1 MSTFNITSLAVA
13 LSLAIGVTAQAQSL
27 KVVTGSQ
34 GGQWYPLGGALKAE
48 VEERNAELQL
58 QILPGGGVSN
68 VIAVDQGKADIGITF
83 NVSTVDG
90 IQGNEPFSAPTTDV
104 CHLATL
110 FPSYYQL
117 VTVTGNGVE
126 ALDEI
131 GGAKL
136 TTSKRGSTTEGINRQ
151 LLGVL
156 GLTYDDLAGTS
167 FTSFTDSVSL
177 MKDGN
182 ADLFIV
188 GTSVPTAAVM
198 DLASARDISLLPM
211 PGDLMKEMQS
221 INGGYIAGSIP
232 AGTYPGQAVDVPAIE
247 FATQII
253 VRCSLEDAVVIAL
266 ANALHD
272 GVDDLVAVNAGL
284 RGMGPAEFGRN
295 VGVPL
300 HPAAAKYWAEAK

>member
-1 MSTFNITSLAVA
+1 MSKFIGYVLCIGLLAGAATVSA
-13 LSLAIGVTAQAQSL
+13 ETL

-34 GGQWYPLGGALKAE
+34 GGQWYPLGGALKAV
-48 VEERNAELQL
+48 VEERNPELRL
-58 QILPGGGVSN
+58 QVLPGGGVSN
-68 VIAVDQGKADIGITF
+68 VIAIDQGKADIGITF

-90 IQGNEPFSAPTTDV
+90 MAGADPFPEATQDV

-110 FPSYYQL
+110 FPSFYQL
-117 VTVTGNGVE
+117 VTISGSGIGDLGDVGN
-126 ALDEI
+126 AS
-131 GGAKL
+131 L

-156 GLTYDDLAGTS
+156 GLDYDDLNGTS

-198 DLASARDISLLPM
+198 DLASSRSVSLLPM
-211 PGDLMKEMQS
+211 TGDIMARMRE
-221 INGGYIAGSIP
+221 INAGYIEGVIP
-232 AGTYPGQAVDVPAIE
+232 AGTYPGHDTDVPAIE

-253 VRCSLEDAVVIAL
+253 VRCSLENDIVAAL
-266 ANALHD
+266 ANALHE
-272 GVDDLVAVNAGL
+272 GVEDLVSVNAGM
-284 RGMGPAEFGRN
+284 RGLGPVEFSRD

-300 HPAAAKYWAEAK
+300 HPAAAKYWAEAQ